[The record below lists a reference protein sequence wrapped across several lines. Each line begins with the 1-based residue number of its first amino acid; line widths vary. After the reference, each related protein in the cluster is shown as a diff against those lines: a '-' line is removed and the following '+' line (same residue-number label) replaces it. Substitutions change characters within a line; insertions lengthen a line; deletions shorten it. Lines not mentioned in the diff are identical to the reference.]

1 MGRARAHS
9 AGPLPSPP
17 LPGAPRVPVGSAL
30 NPRPSPAQGRARH
43 HQEIAISASTP
54 SLRKGGNPGA
64 GAAAVELR
72 GITKRF
78 PGVVANHDINLTVR
92 TGTVH
97 ALMGE
102 NGAGKSTLMKI
113 LYGMQ
118 KPDEGTIAINGEQ
131 VEFATPGDAIARGIG
146 MVHQHFMLA
155 DNLTVLENVVLG
167 GEKLFGIGA
176 KAKAKIREIS
186 DQYGLGVRPDV
197 LVEDLGVADRQRVEI
212 LKVLYRG
219 ARILI
224 LDEPT
229 AVLVPQEVDA
239 LFDNLRELKA
249 EGVTVIFISHKLH
262 EVLSV
267 ADAISV
273 IRRGTTVGDADPQNV
288 TARQLAELMVGSE
301 LPSPESRES
310 TVTDTEMLKVEG
322 LRIAKP
328 DAEGIERVVL
338 DDISLTIRKGEVL
351 GVAGVEGNGQ
361 AELVEA
367 IMGMLPLD
375 AGTVVLD
382 GQDLTGKLTR
392 ARREA
397 GIGYVPEDRH
407 RHGLLLE
414 APLWEN
420 RILGHV
426 TEAPNSKGVL
436 LDPAAARRDTERIVR
451 EYDVRT
457 PGIEVTAAS
466 LSGGNQQKLIV
477 GREMSHDPK
486 LLIAAHPT
494 RGVDVGAQA
503 QIWGQI
509 RAAQRE
515 GLAVLLISADL
526 DELIGLS
533 DTIRVI
539 YRGRLVA
546 DADPATVTAEDLGTA
561 MTGAAAGHIESDE
574 EALVEAAV
582 VADEEHGRLDVP
594 LEDAVT
600 EAAGEDAASEETA
613 GEDAT
618 DSDTDSAAESATT
631 TDTAGDDAQAG
642 E

>member
-1 MGRARAHS
+1 
-9 AGPLPSPP
+9 
-17 LPGAPRVPVGSAL
+17 
-30 NPRPSPAQGRARH
+30 
-43 HQEIAISASTP
+43 
-54 SLRKGGNPGA
+54 
-64 GAAAVELR
+64 
-72 GITKRF
+72 
-78 PGVVANHDINLTVR
+78 
-92 TGTVH
+92 
-97 ALMGE
+97 MGE

-131 VEFATPGDAIARGIG
+131 CEFNTPGDAIARGIG

-155 DNLTVLENVVLG
+155 DNLTVWENVVLG
-167 GEKLFGIGA
+167 GEKLHGIGA
-176 KAKAKIREIS
+176 RAKAKIKEIS
-186 DQYGLGVRPDV
+186 DQYGLGVRPEA

-219 ARILI
+219 AKILI

-273 IRRGTTVGDADPQNV
+273 IRRGTTVGDADPRNV
-288 TARQLAELMVGSE
+288 SARQLAEMMVGAE

-310 TVTDTEMLKVEG
+310 TVTTTEMLDVRG
-322 LRIAKP
+322 LRIAKT

-338 DDISLTIRKGEVL
+338 DDISLRIHKGEIL
-351 GVAGVEGNGQ
+351 GIAGVEGNGQ

-375 AGTVVLD
+375 AGAVTLD
-382 GQDLTGKLTR
+382 GQDLSGSLTR

-397 GIGYVPEDRH
+397 GIGYIPEDRH

-426 TEAPNSKGVL
+426 TEPPNSKGLL
-436 LDPAAARRDTERIVR
+436 LDPAAARKDTQRIV
-451 EYDVRT
+451 EQYDVRT

-466 LSGGNQQKLIV
+466 LSGGNQQKLII
-477 GREMSHDPK
+477 GREMSHQPK
-486 LLIAAHPT
+486 LLIASHPT

-503 QIWGQI
+503 QIWEHI
-509 RAAQRE
+509 RTAQRA

-561 MTGAAAGHIESDE
+561 MTGAARGHLESDAEAVAE
-574 EALVEAAV
+574 ERAIAA
-582 VADEEHGRLDVP
+582 EG
-594 LEDAVT
+594 T
-600 EAAGEDAASEETA
+600 EAEDAAP
-613 GEDAT
+613 
-618 DSDTDSAAESATT
+618 
-631 TDTAGDDAQAG
+631 TDTADDPQAG